1 MEPMEPESRQ
11 HWTLRRGMSLG
22 ITLGI
27 VILAGVV
34 IYIATLTTRDPQ
46 ATLYPRGLRSVLPA
60 EGATAPRQGSIG
72 VTMGPGWQP
81 TIAINGTAI
90 PDSQLDAGT
99 RQLGEFFFSP
109 GDGQVIDDIRPGQNC
124 ARVRAVNI
132 VDDELD
138 DIDLRWCWT
147 AF

>member
-1 MEPMEPESRQ
+1 V
-11 HWTLRRGMSLG
+11 
-22 ITLGI
+22 TLGI
-27 VILAGVV
+27 VALAGLV
-34 IYIATLTTRDPQ
+34 IYLATLTTTDSQ
-46 ATLYPRGLRSVLPA
+46 APLYPRGLRSVLPS

-81 TIAINGTAI
+81 TITINGTAI
-90 PDSQLDAGT
+90 PESELDAGT
-99 RQLGEFFFSP
+99 RQLGEYFFAP
-109 GDGQVIDDIRPGQNC
+109 GEGQVIDDIRPGQNC
-124 ARVRAVNI
+124 ARVRATNI